1 MKKLLAVLAISLFLL
16 AGCQESSSLVA
27 PDNDSSV
34 DKEKQEQFA
43 APEQGDDGSQ
53 DNSRRTKFSKNIIFN
68 TSAKIS
74 NLGRC

>member
-1 MKKLLAVLAISLFLL
+1 MKKILSVLAISLFLL

-27 PDNDSSV
+27 PENDSSV

-53 DNSRRTKFSKNIIFN
+53 DSSGEPSFPRI
-68 TSAKIS
+68 
-74 NLGRC
+74 